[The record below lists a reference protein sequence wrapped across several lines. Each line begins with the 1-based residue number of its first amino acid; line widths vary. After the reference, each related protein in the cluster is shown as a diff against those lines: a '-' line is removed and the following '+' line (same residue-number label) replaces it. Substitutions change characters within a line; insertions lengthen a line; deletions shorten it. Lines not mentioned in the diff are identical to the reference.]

1 MIKNDKVNIKNPLI
15 LLITALIWGFAFVA
29 QSVGMDYVGP
39 FTFNCVRN
47 ILGGL
52 VLLPVIAIIG
62 AIEKKDS
69 QTNKINVKSDNKDLL
84 TGGILC
90 GISLMAAS
98 TFQQIGIMYTS
109 VGKAGFL
116 TALYIIIVPV
126 LGLLFGKKCG
136 SRVWIG
142 VVFALIGFY
151 FLCMTGGS
159 LAVEKGDVYLVISAF
174 LFAVQILVI
183 DKYSPLV
190 NCVKM
195 SCIQFF
201 VSGAVSG
208 IFMLIF
214 EGFNISGVI
223 AAAVPILYAG
233 IMSSGVAYTLQ
244 IIGQKN
250 YNPAAASL
258 IMSLESVFSAL
269 GGWLILHQTM
279 SVREYAGCVVIF
291 IAVILAQL

>member
-69 QTNKINVKSDNKDLL
+69 QTNKINVKSDNKALL

-116 TALYIIIVPV
+116 TSLYIIIVPV

-279 SVREYAGCVVIF
+279 SVREYAGCAVIF

>member
-1 MIKNDKVNIKNPLI
+1 MRQKYNIKNPLI

-29 QSVGMDYVGP
+29 QSVGMDFVGP

-47 ILGGL
+47 ILGGII
-52 VLLPVIAIIG
+52 LLPVIAVIRVI
-62 AIEKKDS
+62 AKKDS
-69 QTNKINVKSDNKDLL
+69 QEKYDIKADNKTLL

-126 LGLLFGKKCG
+126 LGLLIGKKCG
-136 SRVWIG
+136 NKVWIG
-142 VVFALIGFY
+142 VVLALIGFY
-151 FLCMTGGS
+151 LLCMTGGS
-159 LAVEKGDVYLVISAF
+159 FTIENGDVYLVVSAV
-174 LFAVQILVI
+174 LFAIQILVV
-183 DKYSPLV
+183 DRYSPLV
-190 NCVKM
+190 DCVKM
-195 SCIQFF
+195 ACIQFF
-201 VSGAVSG
+201 VCGALSGVL
-208 IFMLIF
+208 MLIF
-214 EGFNISGVI
+214 EGVNISGVMD
-223 AAAVPILYAG
+223 AAIPILYAG
-233 IMSSGVAYTLQ
+233 VLSCGAGYTLQ

-250 YNPAAASL
+250 YNPSIASL
-258 IMSLESVFSAL
+258 IMSLESVFSVL

-279 SVREYAGCVVIF
+279 SIREYVGCAVIF

>member
-1 MIKNDKVNIKNPLI
+1 MRQKYNIKNPLI

-29 QSVGMDYVGP
+29 QSVGMDFVGP

-47 ILGGL
+47 ILGGII
-52 VLLPVIAIIG
+52 LLPVIAVIRVI
-62 AIEKKDS
+62 AKKDS
-69 QTNKINVKSDNKDLL
+69 QEKDDIKADNKTLL

-126 LGLLFGKKCG
+126 LGLLIGKKCG
-136 SRVWIG
+136 NKVWIG
-142 VVFALIGFY
+142 VVLALIGFY
-151 FLCMTGGS
+151 LLCMTGGS
-159 LAVEKGDVYLVISAF
+159 FTIENGDVYLVVSAV
-174 LFAVQILVI
+174 LFAIQILVV
-183 DKYSPLV
+183 DRYSPLV
-190 NCVKM
+190 DCVKM
-195 SCIQFF
+195 ACIQFF
-201 VSGAVSG
+201 VCGALSGVL
-208 IFMLIF
+208 MLIF
-214 EGFNISGVI
+214 EGVNISGVMD
-223 AAAVPILYAG
+223 AAIPILYAG
-233 IMSSGVAYTLQ
+233 VLSCGAGYTLQ

-250 YNPAAASL
+250 YNPSIASL
-258 IMSLESVFSAL
+258 IMSLESVFSVL

-279 SVREYAGCVVIF
+279 SIREYVGCAVIF

>member
-1 MIKNDKVNIKNPLI
+1 MRQKYNIKNPLI
-15 LLITALIWGFAFVA
+15 LLITALIWGFAFAA

-47 ILGGL
+47 ILGGII
-52 VLLPVIAIIG
+52 LLPVIAVIRVI
-62 AIEKKDS
+62 AKKDS
-69 QTNKINVKSDNKDLL
+69 QEKDDIKADNKTLL

-126 LGLLFGKKCG
+126 LGLLIGKKCG
-136 SRVWIG
+136 NKVWIG
-142 VVFALIGFY
+142 VVLALIGFY
-151 FLCMTGGS
+151 LLCMTGGS
-159 LAVEKGDVYLVISAF
+159 LTIEKGDVYLVVSAV
-174 LFAVQILVI
+174 LFAIQILVV
-183 DKYSPLV
+183 DRYSPLV
-190 NCVKM
+190 DCVKM
-195 SCIQFF
+195 ACIQFF
-201 VSGAVSG
+201 VCGALSGVL
-208 IFMLIF
+208 MLIF
-214 EGFNISGVI
+214 EGVNISGVMD
-223 AAAVPILYAG
+223 AAIPILYAG
-233 IMSSGVAYTLQ
+233 VLSCGAGYTLQ

-250 YNPAAASL
+250 YNPSIASL
-258 IMSLESVFSAL
+258 IMSLESVFSVL

-279 SVREYAGCVVIF
+279 NIREYVGCAVIF

>member
-1 MIKNDKVNIKNPLI
+1 MKNNKVNIKNPLI
-15 LLITALIWGFAFVA
+15 LLVTALIWGFAFVA

-52 VLLPVIAIIG
+52 VLLPVIAVIG
-62 AIEKKDS
+62 VFRKKDS
-69 QTNKINVKSDNKDLL
+69 QAEKTDVNTDNKTLL
-84 TGGILC
+84 TGGVLC

-98 TFQQIGIMYTS
+98 TFQQFGIMYTS

-126 LGLLFGKKCG
+126 LGLLLGKKCG
-136 SRVWIG
+136 SRVWVG
-142 VVFALIGFY
+142 VVLALIGFY
-151 FLCMTGGS
+151 LLCMTGGS
-159 LAVEKGDVYLVISAF
+159 FAIEKGDVYLVVSAF
-174 LFAVQILVI
+174 LFAIQILAV

-190 NCVKM
+190 DCVKM
-195 SCIQFF
+195 ACIQFF
-201 VSGAVSG
+201 VCGVLSGV
-208 IFMLIF
+208 FMLIF
-214 EGFNISGVI
+214 EGFNISGVM

-233 IMSSGVAYTLQ
+233 ILSCGAGYTLQ

-250 YNPAAASL
+250 YNPAIASL
-258 IMSLESVFSAL
+258 IMSLESVFSVL
-269 GGWLILHQTM
+269 GGWFILHQTM
-279 SVREYAGCVVIF
+279 SVREYAGCAVIF